1 MPDRSSLPADIARYS
16 GMAFQLFI
24 LLWLAYKAGDWAD
37 SKLASEKPF
46 ATIGLLLLAIF
57 SYLYYIIK
65 QTSKPR

>member
-1 MPDRSSLPADIARYS
+1 MPERSSFPADIARYS
-16 GMAFQLFI
+16 GMAFQLFV

-37 SKLASEKPF
+37 SKLQAEKPF

-65 QTSKPR
+65 QTSRPR

>member
-1 MPDRSSLPADIARYS
+1 MPERSSLPADIARYS
-16 GMAFQLFI
+16 GMAFQLF
-24 LLWLAYKAGDWAD
+24 LVLWLAYKAGNWVD
-37 SKLASEKPF
+37 SKLETEKPL